1 MADQKD
7 QTQNFP
13 TITRAAYFQHLPD
26 HSPGYLEETPEAA
39 IQLAQSLF
47 EGYSKMDPSEILVK
61 KLTGG
66 GGNFACWKVS
76 PKADI
81 SQDNWF
87 TANPDLIPSIP
98 AVVIHSR
105 IKTDDLEHWME
116 KKMSLMQKL
125 FWENDITVPRLCQ
138 GNHWWVEPAIV
149 DDWSKEGITVTAIA
163 KIIANVH
170 KLPTDWYKEIRDH
183 IKGMYPC
190 LRDASDGS
198 NVWIKASKSS
208 DWERDG
214 WLNEESQ
221 KFAISCDKEPISTA
235 GKRIVNC
242 HMDFHRFNLVS
253 NKELEK
259 NYLVDFEYSCVSTAA
274 IDLAFT
280 VSCIEWNVEW
290 CQGNPDW
297 WKDFMRTYLE
307 TLGLPATDQEIQN
320 LMIDAQCGWLL
331 MLHGH
336 TCQEIHRKI
345 FLPEYEWDLMKF
357 YQKFVSDV

>member
-13 TITRAAYFQHLPD
+13 TITRAAYFQNLPD
-26 HSPGYLEETPEAA
+26 HSPGYLEKTPEAA
-39 IQLAQSLF
+39 IQLVQSLF
-47 EGYSKMDPSEILVK
+47 EGYSKIDPSEILVK
-61 KLTGG
+61 ILTGG
-66 GGNFACWKVS
+66 GGNFAAWKVS
-76 PKADI
+76 SKADP

-105 IKTDDLEHWME
+105 TKNDDPEHLME

-125 FWENDITVPRLCQ
+125 LWENDITVPRLCQ

-149 DDWSKEGITVTAIA
+149 DDLKKEGTTDIVIA

-190 LRDASDGS
+190 LTDASDGS
-198 NVWIKASKSS
+198 HVWIKASKSS
-208 DWERDG
+208 DWVRDG
-214 WLNEESQ
+214 WLNEDSQ

-235 GKRIVNC
+235 GKRIVSC
-242 HMDFHRFNLVS
+242 HMDFHYGNLVS

-259 NYLVDFEYSCVSTAA
+259 NYLVDFEYSCVSYAA
-274 IDLAFT
+274 TDLAFCA
-280 VSCIEWNVEW
+280 SC
-290 CQGNPDW
+290 
-297 WKDFMRTYLE
+297 
-307 TLGLPATDQEIQN
+307 LPIHSQE
-320 LMIDAQCGWLL
+320 
-331 MLHGH
+331 
-336 TCQEIHRKI
+336 
-345 FLPEYEWDLMKF
+345 
-357 YQKFVSDV
+357 